1 MKKYFSVLGMILS
14 VISLSVLTATQG
26 YSDDLFKATLTGAS
40 SSYSLEQDKDDNDD
54 DNEVKAKI
62 SKDDDDDDDG
72 KAKISIKD
80 NGKVELSIK
89 GLRSSPDNE
98 LVNQDSILVIET
110 EINESAKTYSKS
122 FTITDGKA
130 EEEFTLEDLSKGDKL
145 EITSVVINK
154 VTSTT
159 PTPTVTASPTSSPT
173 ATPTVTVSPTPTGTS
188 TATPTVT
195 ASPTPTGAGTSSLVI
210 KAHTSADDAIL
221 VPGGVISESTTV
233 ATPTPVTTPSPTATA
248 SPTATPAVIE
258 AEVSIKPETINLKS
272 KGKFKAFIELPSPYS
287 AEDIELDTVECN
299 GAQAIKGTD
308 DHDRFIATFEV
319 QDLELE
325 SKNYKNEKVTLTVTG
340 ELTDGTKFQG
350 SDEIKIK
357 GKGKKHDDDDDDDD
371 DDDNDDHGKKKHD

>member
-1 MKKYFSVLGMILS
+1 MKKYFSVLGIILS

-26 YSDDLFKATLTGAS
+26 YSDDLYKASLTGAS

-54 DNEVKAKI
+54 DNDENEVKAKI
-62 SKDDDDDDDG
+62 SKDDDDDGDD

-98 LVNQDSILVIET
+98 LVSQDSILVIET
-110 EINESAKTYSKS
+110 EVNESAKTYSKS

-130 EEEFTLEDLSKGDKL
+130 EEKFTLEDLNKGDKL

-154 VTSTT
+154 VTATT
-159 PTPTVTASPTSSPT
+159 PTPTVTASPT

-195 ASPTPTGAGTSSLVI
+195 ASPTPTGTPTAAAHILNASTNTSD
-210 KAHTSADDAIL
+210 TIL
-221 VPGGVISESTTV
+221 VPGGIISESTTA

-258 AEVSIKPETINLKS
+258 AEEVSIKPETINLKS
-272 KGKFKAFIELPSPYS
+272 KGKFKAFIKLPSTYS
-287 AEDIELDTVECN
+287 VEDIDPDTVECN
-299 GAQAIKGTD
+299 GAQAINGKTD

-371 DDDNDDHGKKKHD
+371 NDDHGKKKHD

>member
-1 MKKYFSVLGMILS
+1 MIKKYCTFAGWFLFVTGILAIG
-14 VISLSVLTATQG
+14 VERG
-26 YSDDLFKATLTGAS
+26 YSDDLYKASLTGAS
-40 SSYSLEQDKDDNDD
+40 SSYSLEQDDE
-54 DNEVKAKI
+54 NEVKAKI
-62 SKDDDDDDDG
+62 SKDDDDDGDD

-98 LVNQDSILVIET
+98 LVSQDSILVIET
-110 EINESAKTYSKS
+110 EVNESAKTYSKS

-173 ATPTVTVSPTPTGTS
+173 ATPTATASPTPASSPTT
-188 TATPTVT
+188 TPTVT

-221 VPGGVISESTTV
+221 VPGGIISESTTT
-233 ATPTPVTTPSPTATA
+233 ATPTPVTTPSPSGTA

-272 KGKFKAFIELPSPYS
+272 KGKFKAFIELPSTYS
-287 AEDIELDTVECN
+287 VEDIDPDTVECN
-299 GAQAIKGTD
+299 GAQAIDGKTD

-340 ELTDGTKFQG
+340 ELTNGTKFQG

-371 DDDNDDHGKKKHD
+371 DHGKKKHD

>member
-1 MKKYFSVLGMILS
+1 MIKKYCTFAGWFLFVTGILAIG
-14 VISLSVLTATQG
+14 VERG
-26 YSDDLFKATLTGAS
+26 YSDDLYKASLTGAS
-40 SSYSLEQDKDDNDD
+40 SSYSLEQDDE
-54 DNEVKAKI
+54 NEVKAKI
-62 SKDDDDDDDG
+62 SKDDDDDGDD

-98 LVNQDSILVIET
+98 LVSQDSILVIET
-110 EINESAKTYSKS
+110 EVNESAKTYSKS

-173 ATPTVTVSPTPTGTS
+173 VTVSPTPTDTA
-188 TATPTVT
+188 TATPTATST
-195 ASPTPTGAGTSSLVI
+195 AAAHILNASTNTSD
-210 KAHTSADDAIL
+210 TIL
-221 VPGGVISESTTV
+221 VPGGIISESTTA
-233 ATPTPVTTPSPTATA
+233 ATPTPVTTPSPSGTA

-272 KGKFKAFIELPSPYS
+272 KGKFKAFIELPSTYS
-287 AEDIELDTVECN
+287 VEDIDPDTVECN
-299 GAQAIKGTD
+299 GAQAIDGKTD

-357 GKGKKHDDDDDDDD
+357 GKGKKHDDDDDDD
-371 DDDNDDHGKKKHD
+371 HGKKKHD